1 MTVTRTLEPRGKL
14 DAATAANGPEDGPA
28 GWGAVDWRT
37 AEETVRRLRRRIFT
51 ASQAGDLKRVRNF
64 AEADAPVPVE
74 RFGERAAGD
83 GGQCWPQDR
92 WGRRGGGAD
101 SPGQGRPGR
110 GGAAPGPT
118 PGGPPRPTGG

>member
-51 ASQAGDLKRVRNF
+51 ASQAGDLKRGRNF
-64 AEADAPVPVE
+64 SEADAPVPVE
-74 RFGERAAGD
+74 RFCERAAG
-83 GGQCWPQDR
+83 GGGLR
-92 WGRRGGGAD
+92 WAPDPRGRRGGGA
-101 SPGQGRPGR
+101 
-110 GGAAPGPT
+110 GP
-118 PGGPPRPTGG
+118 R